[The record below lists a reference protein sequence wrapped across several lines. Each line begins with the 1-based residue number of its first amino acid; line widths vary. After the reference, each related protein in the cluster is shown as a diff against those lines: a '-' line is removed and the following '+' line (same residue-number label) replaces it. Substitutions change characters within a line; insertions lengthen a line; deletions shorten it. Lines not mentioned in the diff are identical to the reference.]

1 MFTVRRL
8 IMLVGAALLVA
19 GVIGLLVPVSVSGT
33 NGGSIGCGNGVA
45 SDVSAARAED
55 NKNVGN
61 SPIIQQIPIAN
72 QLAPQSHYV
81 ADCNKALAGR
91 RAWSI
96 PLAVIGILVILG
108 ALFVQRPRGAP
119 ATGI

>member
-19 GVIGLLVPVSVSGT
+19 GVIGLLVPVKVSSA
-33 NGGSIGCGNGVA
+33 NGGSIGCGNGLA

-55 NKNVGN
+55 NKNLGN

-72 QLAPQSHYV
+72 QVAPQSHYV
-81 ADCNKALAGR
+81 AQCNSAVAGR

-96 PLAVIGILVILG
+96 PLTVIGILVIVG
-108 ALFVQRPRGAP
+108 AFFVQRPREAP